1 MVERGVKMLLRD
13 FFIFR
18 PLMILYYYP
27 HTPNMPNHTTR
38 LPHLTYHHPI
48 NHTFFPA
55 QIQPEYSPSQLFTS
69 GLLGLSRLTQHPPI
83 QHHLLYHLYRRIG
96 RPQLFHP
103 LWISRNYLP
112 STQRPHYHYLP
123 LSPQRVI
130 PSRNLCHHH
139 LPPLPS
145 THHPPPTDHL
155 CHRQLEHMPH
165 PKHPSSLSLS
175 PLHH

>member
-1 MVERGVKMLLRD
+1 
-13 FFIFR
+13 
-18 PLMILYYYP
+18 
-27 HTPNMPNHTTR
+27 MPKHNAR

-48 NHTFFPA
+48 KHTLFPA

-69 GLLGLSRLTQHPPI
+69 GLLGLSRLTQRSPI

-96 RPQLFHP
+96 RPQLFQS

-112 STQRPHYHYLP
+112 PTQRPHYHYLP

-130 PSRNLCHHH
+130 PSRNLRHHH

-145 THHPPPTDHL
+145 THHPPPADHL
-155 CHRQLEHMPH
+155 RHRQLEHMPH
-165 PKHPSSLSLS
+165 PKYPPSLSLS